1 MTRSRCLARR
11 ITTTITIAMLA
22 VPGCGGSTTT
32 PPPAAFAI
40 DGAWSYLGPSDVP
53 HDLTVS
59 NGSMVYTDAEGMW
72 SSHWTIKAYD
82 NALHHFQVTFDSG
95 TGTYLPVGQSM
106 SGTYDLTGSTL
117 TTQLASGLASYPPL
131 ESPGSCT
138 AASDGAPIPECR
150 VYIKSQ
156 N

>member
-1 MTRSRCLARR
+1 M

-22 VPGCGGSTTT
+22 VPGCGGSTSN
-32 PPPAAFAI
+32 PPPEAFAI

-53 HDLTVS
+53 HDLTIS

-72 SSHWTIKAYD
+72 SSRWTIKAYD
-82 NALHHFQVTFDSG
+82 NALRRFQVVFDSG

-106 SGTYDLTGSTL
+106 SGTYDLTGSNL
-117 TTQLASGLASYPPL
+117 TTQLANGLASYPPL

-138 AASDGAPIPECR
+138 AAADGAPIPECR